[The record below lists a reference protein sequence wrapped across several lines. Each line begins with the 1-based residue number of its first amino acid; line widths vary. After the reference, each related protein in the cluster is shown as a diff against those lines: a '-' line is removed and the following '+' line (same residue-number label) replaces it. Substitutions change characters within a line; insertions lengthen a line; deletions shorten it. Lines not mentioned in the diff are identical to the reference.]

1 MESGFI
7 IIMKEGELG
16 EDAKMERVFA
26 RILIEREVVE
36 YGKHFHYNYDRR

>member
-7 IIMKEGELG
+7 IIMKEGELV
-16 EDAKMERVFA
+16 EDAKMERSFV
-26 RILIEREVVE
+26 RILIEREVGE